1 MSKQPDLPK
10 NSINSAIVGL
20 QDTLRNLQQQWPCLQ
35 KDATAN
41 TKQPNELHALGPV
54 NLDKTRQEFSQHI
67 NSIRNICSQF
77 ETEVLGD
84 VMKMG
89 AGADPAFRKHFT
101 HLKEQATLEST
112 VIRLKNILIKSKE
125 RLEESL
131 KEKDESKSKIEIQRL
146 EKIAQSMG
154 LITFVDSS
162 KMFETEN
169 PITTITLGGTL
180 IVIDI
185 DIDDVGRI
193 HNTKVTFVSESMQAE
208 EGDRVDRILKE
219 NLQSC
224 NFELFKRN
232 LQSLALLDQLNVKHK
247 PMDFFSIIN
256 NLLKDLKTICSNELQ
271 VEPDLLT
278 ILLEGHGIPCLH
290 LNYPGIS
297 ICYWVDKSHN
307 DIDWEQ
313 VKEQYIQ
320 RDEYHPILSQ
330 SSKLLISFEDC
341 IQEMHYL
348 PTTRSNYLLEFD
360 ETEEDI
366 DSEQFKVVYENN
378 YPKFMSPLRFV
389 KPLSSTPSVQ
399 IRFIATL
406 DPPIPMSDGLCQ
418 KIMNLSGMIN
428 TDSAISDHVVAS
440 TTSTSVTSETLS
452 LEEMLVPD
460 IVPTKQ
466 YIHDKQIYKWMSSS
480 KVSAKIVTRIP
491 FQHPVQLYSIIQC
504 LRQQE
509 MFNILFKSIFN
520 TTQIIN
526 NFMDN
531 TVSFSLK
538 GILAESEKEDN
549 LIVEVATVD
558 APYSIHI
565 TLSPPPASSFIMVSL
580 SIDIPAND
588 PTKPIVRLQSSPIH
602 KWNTNVFKQDLMSKE
617 LQSTYNLPAFIRW
630 LSNRMSQDSFIKRER
645 QEDDMS
651 LVFKKAIK
659 YE

>member
-1 MSKQPDLPK
+1 
-10 NSINSAIVGL
+10 
-20 QDTLRNLQQQWPCLQ
+20 
-35 KDATAN
+35 
-41 TKQPNELHALGPV
+41 LHALGPV

-320 RDEYHPILSQ
+320 RDEYHLILSQ

-428 TDSAISDHVVAS
+428 TDSVISDHVVAS

-520 TTQIIN
+520 TTQIIKN
-526 NFMDN
+526 SMDN

-565 TLSPPPASSFIMVSL
+565 TLSPPSASSFIMVSL

-630 LSNRMSQDSFIKRER
+630 LSNRMGQDSFIKRER

>member
-35 KDATAN
+35 KNATTN

-112 VIRLKNILIKSKE
+112 VTRLKNILIKSKE

-232 LQSLALLDQLNVKHK
+232 LQSLALLDQLNVMWLSKVEVT
-247 PMDFFSIIN
+247 
-256 NLLKDLKTICSNELQ
+256 NLMNRQ
-271 VEPDLLT
+271 VESDLLT
-278 ILLEGHGIPCLH
+278 VLLEGHGIPCLH

-297 ICYWVDKSHN
+297 ICYWVDKFHN

-320 RDEYHPILSQ
+320 RDKYHPILSQ

-348 PTTRSNYLLEFD
+348 PTTRSSYLLEFD

-406 DPPIPMSDGLCQ
+406 DPPIPVSDGLCQ

-428 TDSAISDHVVAS
+428 TDSVISDHVVAS

-452 LEEMLVPD
+452 LEEILVPD
-460 IVPTKQ
+460 IAPTKQ

-509 MFNILFKSIFN
+509 MFNILFKSIFS
-520 TTQIIN
+520 TTQIIKDS
-526 NFMDN
+526 MDN

-538 GILAESEKEDN
+538 GILAESEKEEN
-549 LIVEVATVD
+549 LIVEVTTVD

-565 TLSPPPASSFIMVSL
+565 TLSPSSASSFIMVPL

>member
-101 HLKEQATLEST
+101 HLK
-112 VIRLKNILIKSKE
+112 SKE

-185 DIDDVGRI
+185 DIDDMGRI

-224 NFELFKRN
+224 NFELFERN

-256 NLLKDLKTICSNELQ
+256 NLLKDLKTICSNEL
-271 VEPDLLT
+271 
-278 ILLEGHGIPCLH
+278 
-290 LNYPGIS
+290 
-297 ICYWVDKSHN
+297 
-307 DIDWEQ
+307 
-313 VKEQYIQ
+313 
-320 RDEYHPILSQ
+320 
-330 SSKLLISFEDC
+330 
-341 IQEMHYL
+341 
-348 PTTRSNYLLEFD
+348 
-360 ETEEDI
+360 
-366 DSEQFKVVYENN
+366 
-378 YPKFMSPLRFV
+378 
-389 KPLSSTPSVQ
+389 
-399 IRFIATL
+399 
-406 DPPIPMSDGLCQ
+406 
-418 KIMNLSGMIN
+418 
-428 TDSAISDHVVAS
+428 
-440 TTSTSVTSETLS
+440 
-452 LEEMLVPD
+452 
-460 IVPTKQ
+460 
-466 YIHDKQIYKWMSSS
+466 
-480 KVSAKIVTRIP
+480 
-491 FQHPVQLYSIIQC
+491 
-504 LRQQE
+504 
-509 MFNILFKSIFN
+509 
-520 TTQIIN
+520 
-526 NFMDN
+526 
-531 TVSFSLK
+531 
-538 GILAESEKEDN
+538 
-549 LIVEVATVD
+549 
-558 APYSIHI
+558 
-565 TLSPPPASSFIMVSL
+565 
-580 SIDIPAND
+580 
-588 PTKPIVRLQSSPIH
+588 
-602 KWNTNVFKQDLMSKE
+602 
-617 LQSTYNLPAFIRW
+617 
-630 LSNRMSQDSFIKRER
+630 
-645 QEDDMS
+645 
-651 LVFKKAIK
+651 
-659 YE
+659 